1 MAKAIIEAQF
11 DPAQLTL
18 RELMDL
24 YVQKRGIAKLSG
36 LSDDAFKSFMDKPA
50 IEFFESAREEN
61 NPLQTYL
68 DRKSKEGVKTG
79 SLTSTYSAV
88 KNLEDNVIHQLKR
101 LKRMGDYA
109 DDANGFPKLTDTVV
123 QPKKGAPRSKKLKIN
138 PSKYGELKA
147 GLLQWAKDN
156 PKDETVVRALIT
168 QMYLGFRPKE
178 IMGMPM
184 KGTIRAADAGSAAKG
199 LFLPADLAKMDEA
212 MAVPLTPHVEGTFN
226 SAIKH
231 NTARFQ
237 NKPMPDFMFLMD
249 NGKPIPQGAM
259 SRVLKQIKVPG
270 ILEDARTGEKID
282 YLTSSY
288 DLRRGHAT
296 YVNMLGFPVQVGAEM
311 KARAIKEIG
320 AGEEG
325 KYVAKPFGFY
335 TPQQLSP
342 HIALH
347 NAIDNQAAAALNIP
361 GAGTDKNILINPDQ
375 DIIATF
381 RGVNRPE
388 DFPSIKT
395 TEMANVP
402 SVNMP
407 TNIIDATLPEV
418 TGENPVDAQLRKSM
432 FKGAMQ
438 KIDFNKL
445 SVGATVAGTGVMSMI
460 DPVDAAVTGV
470 TRSNIA
476 GMIASETVRPT
487 ETGLDLEEKVAK
499 AYNLNPQD
507 VYGMPEVD
515 LQKLDRLHNERMKRQ
530 SEEQT
535 EAAAMASLAPVTAS
549 GNQVIEEMRSRT
561 IKLRDLQNSLAQNK
575 PQLDSGE
582 PTSTLPQ

>member
-24 YVQKRGIAKLSG
+24 YVQKRGIKQLSG
-36 LSDDAFKSFMDKPA
+36 LSDDTFKSFMNSPA

-68 DRKSKEGVKTG
+68 DKKTKEGVATG

-101 LKRMGDYA
+101 LKRMGEYA

-138 PSKYGELKA
+138 PSKYGQLKA

-156 PKDETVVRALIT
+156 PKDEPVVRALMA

-184 KGTIRAADAGSAAKG
+184 KGTIRDADTGSAAKG

-226 SAIKH
+226 AAIKH

-249 NGKPIPQGAM
+249 NGKPIPEGAL

-296 YVNMLGFPVQVGAEM
+296 YVNMLGYPPQVGAEM
-311 KARAIKEIG
+311 KARAIKEVG
-320 AGEEG
+320 AGEEP
-325 KYVAKPFGFY
+325 KYIAKPFGFY
-335 TPQQLSP
+335 TNRQLDP

-347 NAIDNQAAAALNIP
+347 NAIDNQTAAALNIP

-395 TEMANVP
+395 TEIANVP

-407 TNIIDATLPEV
+407 TNITDVTLPEV
-418 TGENPVDAQLRKSM
+418 TGDNPIDDQLRRSKFKSA
-432 FKGAMQ
+432 FQ

-445 SVGATVAGTGVMSMI
+445 SAGAAVAGTGVMSMI
-460 DPVDAAVTGV
+460 DPLDAAVTGI
-470 TRSNIA
+470 TRSNVA
-476 GMIASETVRPT
+476 GMVASETVRPSDI
-487 ETGLDLEEKVAK
+487 GLDLQEKVAK
-499 AYNLNPQD
+499 NYNLNPQD
-507 VYGMPEVD
+507 VYGMREVD
-515 LQKLDRLHNERMKRQ
+515 LQKLDRLHNERMQRQ
-530 SEEQT
+530 SEEQA
-535 EAAAMASLAPVTAS
+535 EVAAMASLAPVTAS
-549 GNQVIEEMRSRT
+549 ESQRFEEIRSRANN
-561 IKLRDLQNSLAQNK
+561 LRDLQNSLAQNK
-575 PQLDSGE
+575 GQPQN
-582 PTSTLPQ
+582 LPQ

>member
-24 YVQKRGIAKLSG
+24 YVQKRGIKQLSG
-36 LSDDAFKSFMDKPA
+36 LSDDTFKSFMNRPA

-68 DRKSKEGVKTG
+68 DKKTKEGVATG

-101 LKRMGDYA
+101 LKRMGEYA

-138 PSKYGELKA
+138 PSKYGQLKA

-156 PKDETVVRALIT
+156 PKDEPVVRALMA

-184 KGTIRAADAGSAAKG
+184 KGTIRDADTGSAAKG

-226 SAIKH
+226 AAIKH

-249 NGKPIPQGAM
+249 NGKPIPEGAL

-296 YVNMLGFPVQVGAEM
+296 YVNMLGYPPQVGAEM
-311 KARAIKEIG
+311 KARAIKEVG
-320 AGEEG
+320 AGEEP
-325 KYVAKPFGFY
+325 KYIAKPFGFY
-335 TPQQLSP
+335 TNRQLDP

-347 NAIDNQAAAALNIP
+347 NAIDNQTAAALNIP

-395 TEMANVP
+395 TEIANVP

-407 TNIIDATLPEV
+407 TNIIDVTLPEV
-418 TGENPVDAQLRKSM
+418 TGDDPVDAQLKKAAFKSA
-432 FKGAMQ
+432 FQ

-445 SVGATVAGTGVMSMI
+445 SAGAAVAGTGVMSMI
-460 DPVDAAVTGV
+460 DPLDAAVTGI
-470 TRSNIA
+470 TRSNVA
-476 GMIASETVRPT
+476 GMVSSETVSPSDI
-487 ETGLDLEEKVAK
+487 GLDLQEKVAK
-499 AYNLNPQD
+499 NYNLNPQD
-507 VYGMPEVD
+507 VYGMREVD
-515 LQKLDRLHNERMKRQ
+515 LQKLDRLHNERMQRQ
-530 SEEQT
+530 SEEQA
-535 EAAAMASLAPVTAS
+535 EVAAMASLAPVTAS
-549 GNQVIEEMRSRT
+549 ESQRFEEIRSRANN
-561 IKLRDLQNSLAQNK
+561 LRDLQNSLAQNK
-575 PQLDSGE
+575 GQPQN
-582 PTSTLPQ
+582 LPQ